1 MSDQGRTLCA
11 TFPEASPG
19 GCAWPGYYEDDRSQ
33 RLQERGTA
41 QMDDSEL
48 GTRIAYWR
56 ERRGMTQRLLADR
69 IGRSKSWIEKAEAG
83 TRSADRLPILLR
95 ICQELRVDLP
105 VLIGRDLKRDSHECI
120 DDMQVDSIR
129 AALERYEG
137 LRNDIPADYAAD
149 IPRLRRQVSYVWS
162 AFELADYGVVSS
174 TLPGLLLDAQ
184 RTNVTESSEESA
196 ILLTEVYQ
204 VTASTLRKLGEYS
217 LAWLAG
223 DRGIALA
230 EQIGDPVLAGL
241 TGFRVANAL
250 VALGRSQSAFDLNIS
265 FASRLEPVLRTAAD
279 MSAYGNAIL
288 QAVMAAATTGNAIG
302 VRDLIRE
309 ARTVASHVPDEANHY
324 RLSFGPT
331 NVGIHHV
338 SALVSLGEGGLAVE
352 AASRIDEAGMS
363 LLRRERRANHY
374 VDVAR
379 GYSQCGL
386 RDEALAKL
394 LEAEQLAPREVNC
407 RPVARGTI
415 GNLVERS
422 RGKPPI
428 ALRSLAERAGVTA

>member
-1 MSDQGRTLCA
+1 
-11 TFPEASPG
+11 
-19 GCAWPGYYEDDRSQ
+19 
-33 RLQERGTA
+33 
-41 QMDDSEL
+41 MDDGEL

-69 IGRSKSWIEKAEAG
+69 IGRSKSWIEKVEAG
-83 TRSADRLPILLR
+83 TRSASRLPILLS
-95 ICQELRVDLP
+95 ICQELRIDLP
-105 VLIGRDLKRDSHECI
+105 VLIGRDLKRDTHECI
-120 DDMQVDSIR
+120 DDMQVDSIQ

-137 LRNDIPADYAAD
+137 LRNDIPTDYTAD
-149 IPRLRRQVSYVWS
+149 IPRLRRQVSYAWS
-162 AFELADYGVVSS
+162 AFELADYGVVSR

-184 RTNVTESSEESA
+184 RANVTQASEESA

-230 EQIGDPVLAGL
+230 EQVGDPVLAAL

-250 VALGRSQSAFDLNIS
+250 VALGRPQSAFDLNIS
-265 FASRLEPVLRTAAD
+265 FASRLEPALRTAAD
-279 MSAYGNAIL
+279 MSAYGNAVL
-288 QAVMAAATTGNAIG
+288 QAVMAAATSGNAIG

-309 ARTVASHVPDEANHY
+309 ARGVASHVPDGANHY
-324 RLSFGPT
+324 RLSFGPA

-338 SALVSLGEGGLAVE
+338 AALVSLGEGGLAVE
-352 AASRIDEAGMS
+352 TAARIDEAGMS
-363 LLRRERRANHY
+363 LLRRERRANHH

-415 GNLVERS
+415 ENLMQRS
-422 RGKPPI
+422 RGKPPG
-428 ALRSLAERAGVTA
+428 ALRSLAGRAGVTA

>member
-1 MSDQGRTLCA
+1 MN
-11 TFPEASPG
+11 E
-19 GCAWPGYYEDDRSQ
+19 
-33 RLQERGTA
+33 
-41 QMDDSEL
+41 SEL

-56 ERRGMTQRLLADR
+56 ERRGMTQQLLADR
-69 IGRSKSWIEKAEAG
+69 IGRSKSWIEKVEAG
-83 TRSADRLPILLR
+83 TRSADRLPILLS
-95 ICQELRVDLP
+95 ICQELRIDLP
-105 VLIGRDLKRDSHECI
+105 VLIGRDLKRDTHVCI

-129 AALERYEG
+129 TALERYEG
-137 LRNDIPADYAAD
+137 LRNDIPADYTAD
-149 IPRLRRQVSYVWS
+149 IPRLRRQASYVWS
-162 AFELADYGVVSS
+162 AFELADYGVVCN
-174 TLPGLLLDAQ
+174 TLPELLLDAQ
-184 RTNVTESSEESA
+184 RTNVTEASEESA

-223 DRGIALA
+223 DRGIVLA
-230 EQIGDPVLAGL
+230 EQVGDPILAAL

-265 FASRLEPVLRTAAD
+265 FASRLEPVLRTEAD
-279 MSAYGNAIL
+279 MSAYGNAVL
-288 QAVMAAATTGNAIG
+288 QAAMAAATSGNAIG

-309 ARTVASHVPDEANHY
+309 ARTAASHVPDQANHY

-352 AASRIDEAGMS
+352 AASRIDDAGIS
-363 LLRRERRANHY
+363 LLRRERRANHQ

-415 GNLVERS
+415 ENLVERS
-422 RGKPPI
+422 RGKPPS